1 MTRPE
6 QLTPTPTGPVPAGP
20 VPSSAAEARQQILL
34 VAGQLAERGLLS
46 ASGHGNISCRL
57 PGADE
62 VCYTATSDL
71 RTLTEDRIARLGLD
85 GEVRSGQLTELALGG
100 ARMHLAVYAARPA
113 AGSVVHSHAPFATAY
128 AVAGRPIGCWAEP
141 LAIFGMPAGVPVLPY
156 AERGSEQAQRL
167 ISQAAQEESVS
178 AVLLG
183 GHGVLAFGATPAAA
197 LHVLTLVEEAAQL
210 GIRAAGLGGAQ
221 LLPAE
226 ARQ

>member
-1 MTRPE
+1 MACCR
-6 QLTPTPTGPVPAGP
+6 PAGTAT
-20 VPSSAAEARQQILL
+20 SAA
-34 VAGQLAERGLLS
+34 GCPDS
-46 ASGHGNISCRL
+46 
-57 PGADE
+57 DE

-71 RTLTEDRIARLGLD
+71 RTLTEDRIARLGLA
-85 GEVRSGQLTELALGG
+85 GEVRAGQLTDLALGG

-113 AGSVVHSHAPFATAY
+113 AGSVLHSHAPFATAY

-156 AERGSEQAQRL
+156 AERGSDAAQRL
-167 ISQAAQEESVS
+167 IGQAAREESVS

-183 GHGVLAFGATPAAA
+183 GHGVLAWGATPAAA

-210 GIRAAGLGGAQ
+210 GVRAAGLGGAQ
-221 LLPAE
+221 LLPVE

>member
-1 MTRPE
+1 MTGVIPSGATPSTTAEAHE
-6 QLTPTPTGPVPAGP
+6 QLLRV
-20 VPSSAAEARQQILL
+20 AE
-34 VAGQLAERGLLS
+34 QLAERGLLS

-57 PGADE
+57 PGSDE
-62 VCYTATSDL
+62 IAYTATSDL
-71 RTLTEDRIARLGLD
+71 RTLTEDRIACLSLA
-85 GEVRSGQLTELALGG
+85 GEVRSSQLTELALGG
-100 ARMHLAVYAARPA
+100 ARMHLAVYAARAA
-113 AGSVVHSHAPFATAY
+113 AGSVLHSHAPFATAY
-128 AVAGRPIGCWAEP
+128 AVANRPIGCWAEP

-167 ISQAAQEESVS
+167 ISQAAQDGSVS

-221 LLPAE
+221 LLPAQ
-226 ARQ
+226 ARR